1 MLAQLNTHVD
11 LAQFPVESDCYDF
24 LMGEHQVHDTSDEQR
39 TRIFVRAMLNDIHA
53 LETMIEQDLI
63 ERDIQ
68 RVGVEQEM
76 YIVDAKGYPTGI
88 SDQVLERLGDRRF
101 STELARFNLE
111 SNLDPRPVGGD
122 FLRAMQ
128 LELEDALAQADR
140 AASDLDARIILS
152 GILPTLQ
159 ETHVSPANLTPEVR
173 YQCLNDTCMV
183 ARGGSFTLIIDGV
196 DHFESS
202 YDSIVVEGANTS
214 FQFHLQVA
222 PEEAGPLYNL
232 AQLITAPLLAVA
244 ANSPVLLNR
253 RVWHETRVALF
264 ERTLEYR
271 STPQLARAVPTRV
284 GFGETWVR
292 DSILE
297 IFRENAMRHHVIMVR
312 DPVDDPFAALRE
324 GKIPE
329 LSALALHNG
338 TVWRWNRPCYGITNG
353 KPHLRIENRA
363 LPAGPTIVDQVA
375 NVALYYG
382 LMQGM
387 KADASDIPQR
397 IDFEDARA
405 NFFAAAQHGLEA
417 RFTWFDGLH
426 LGARKLIRREL
437 MPIARAGLEALC
449 VPAADIDY
457 YLGIIDA
464 RAESGRTGARWLLD
478 NLANVREH
486 DREAVCRAAIEI
498 VYQRQGQDSPV
509 HQWDLIAAMTGD
521 DTMQS
526 RTSVGDIMTTNLF
539 TVRPEDLVDLATSTM
554 EWRHVR
560 HVPVESSTGELVG
573 LLSTRELLRL
583 RPGEIEKPAQ
593 PIPVTEIMQ
602 RNPLTIAPEASLQ
615 DAFTRMLESEA
626 GCLLVVSGKQL
637 SGIVTE
643 RDLLEAAVGLISYS
657 TSK

>member
-1 MLAQLNTHVD
+1 
-11 LAQFPVESDCYDF
+11 
-24 LMGEHQVHDTSDEQR
+24 MGEHQVYDTSDEQR
-39 TRIFVRAMLNDIHA
+39 TRVFVRAMLDDIRA

-63 ERDIQ
+63 ERGIQ

-76 YIVDAKGYPTGI
+76 YIVDEQGYPAGI
-88 SDQVLERLGDRRF
+88 SDQVLAQIGDSRF

-111 SNLDPRPVGGD
+111 SNLDPQPIGGD

-128 LELEDALAQADR
+128 RGLEAALAQADQS
-140 AASDLDARIILS
+140 AAELNTRILLT

-159 ETHVSPANLTPEVR
+159 EAHVTPANLTPEVR
-173 YQCLNDTCMV
+173 YHCLNDTCMA
-183 ARGGSFTLIIDGV
+183 ARGDNFTLVIDGV

-202 YDSIVVEGANTS
+202 HDSIVVEGANTS
-214 FQFHLQVA
+214 FQFHLQVE

-271 STPQLARAVPTRV
+271 SSTELARAVPTRV
-284 GFGETWVR
+284 GFGEAWVR
-292 DSILE
+292 DSIIE
-297 IFRENAMRHHVIMVR
+297 IFRENALRHHVIMVT
-312 DPVDDPFAALRE
+312 DPTDDPLVALRQ

-329 LSALALHNG
+329 LNALALHNG
-338 TVWRWNRPCYGITNG
+338 TVWRWNRPCYGITDG

-375 NVALYYG
+375 NVAFYYG

-387 KADASDIPQR
+387 QEDAAGIPQR
-397 IDFEDARA
+397 IDFEDARS
-405 NFFAAAQHGLEA
+405 NFLAAARHGLEA
-417 RFTWFDGLH
+417 RFCWLDGLR

-437 MPIARAGLEALC
+437 LPIARVGLETLQ
-449 VPAADIDY
+449 VPGEDIDY

-478 NLANVREH
+478 SLANVREP
-486 DREAVCRAAIEI
+486 DREAVCRAAIEM
-498 VYQRQGQDSPV
+498 VYQRQGRDSPI
-509 HQWDLIAAMTGD
+509 HEWELIEMTVKPD
-521 DTMQS
+521 SS
-526 RTSVGDIMTTNLF
+526 RGRTRVGDVMTTNLF

-554 EWRHVR
+554 AWRHVR
-560 HVPVESSTGELVG
+560 HVPVESASGELVG

-583 RPGEIEKPAQ
+583 RPGGSEDQAA
-593 PIPVTEIMQ
+593 PIPVAEIMQ
-602 RNPLTIAPEASLQ
+602 RNPLTIAPEAPLQ
-615 DAFTRMLESEA
+615 EAFTRMLDSEA

-637 SGIVTE
+637 LGIVTE
-643 RDLLEAAVGLISYS
+643 RDLLEAAVELIS
-657 TSK
+657 